1 MKKIYLFWTC
11 CLTMLLLVG
20 CDTDGD
26 GIDQSFTSY
35 SLKVI
40 SPVHFDDLK
49 NITATIDGENIT
61 NALFK
66 GRDER
71 AGRLKVSYLDYA
83 PIEQD
88 VILQPGTT
96 LQLLLQPGK
105 VIELYDEKNYIS
117 FTGSF
122 ILYEGYT
129 AKLNEQELVQG
140 LNYIR
145 NEKTQGDLKF
155 YKEGEAD
162 PIATISDISLTQNS
176 NLNVMQLSDN
186 EFIEIPVDDEP
197 EPTSNKILKAR
208 FLYLGDEILS
218 MDKVR
223 LDFFVHDD
231 WCWAF
236 FTEPI
241 ATVTLEKGKLTDY
254 IELDY
259 SFKEPDL
266 YESCTADS
274 YGYSFYY
281 DVVDPVS
288 QMIIANHND
297 YTTSL
302 GMNNFPSKDY
312 MTWTYKKGTFIL
324 KDGGNTCNFQAGLST
339 PWVE

>member
-11 CLTMLLLVG
+11 CLAMLLLAG

-71 AGRLKVSYLDYA
+71 KGRLKVSYLDYA

-122 ILYEGYT
+122 ILNEGYT
-129 AKLNEQELVQG
+129 AKLNGQELVQG

-155 YKEGEAD
+155 YKEGEAT
-162 PIATISDISLTQNS
+162 PIATISDINLAQDT
-176 NLNVMQLSDN
+176 NLNVMQLSDE
-186 EFIEIPVDDEP
+186 EFIKIPVDDEP

-208 FLYLGDEILS
+208 FLYLGDEVLS
-218 MDKVR
+218 MDELR
-223 LDFFVHDD
+223 IDFYILNQWSYEFISNLVGSI
-231 WCWAF
+231 
-236 FTEPI
+236 TI
-241 ATVTLEKGKLTDY
+241 EKGKLSEY
-254 IELDY
+254 IKLDT
-259 SFKEPDL
+259 SFREPDL
-266 YESCTADS
+266 NAGDSEDS
-274 YGYSFYY
+274 YGYSFLYEI
-281 DVVDPVS
+281 VDPSTGNILVDHS
-288 QMIIANHND
+288 SYSTYVDLSGEMTAD
-297 YTTSL
+297 G
-302 GMNNFPSKDY
+302 GMS
-312 MTWTYKKGTFIL
+312 WTYKKAAFIF
-324 KDGGNTCNFQAGLST
+324 KSNGNECMLQKGLST
-339 PWVE
+339 SW